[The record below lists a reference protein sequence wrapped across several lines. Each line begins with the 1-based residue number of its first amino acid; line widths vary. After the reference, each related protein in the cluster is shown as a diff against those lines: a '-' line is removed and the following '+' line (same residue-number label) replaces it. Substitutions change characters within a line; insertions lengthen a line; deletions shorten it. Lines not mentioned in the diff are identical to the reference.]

1 MHLSFPSPVLGKAL
15 LKGACGATVSRGC
28 SQLTA
33 ATSSKGTLCVS
44 GRQPCPVPT
53 RPHPAGTGAAELG
66 AAAQPGA
73 RALGHTCPSSPIVSQ
88 ASSAAPAPPTPSLP
102 PLLPALLLWLDSY
115 CPSVSLPISRCP
127 SRNWMSSEERALQ
140 RPGVQGNGN
149 AGEGC
154 SPVKT
159 SKSAS
164 PCFQLTPSDC

>member
-15 LKGACGATVSRGC
+15 LKGACRATGSRGC

-53 RPHPAGTGAAELG
+53 RLHPAGTGAAELG

-73 RALGHTCPSSPIVSQ
+73 RALGHTCPSSRR
-88 ASSAAPAPPTPSLP
+88 LP
-102 PLLPALLLWLDSY
+102 PPPRPLPHRAFLPSFLLSY
-115 CPSVSLPISRCP
+115 SGWTLIAHSVSLPISRCP